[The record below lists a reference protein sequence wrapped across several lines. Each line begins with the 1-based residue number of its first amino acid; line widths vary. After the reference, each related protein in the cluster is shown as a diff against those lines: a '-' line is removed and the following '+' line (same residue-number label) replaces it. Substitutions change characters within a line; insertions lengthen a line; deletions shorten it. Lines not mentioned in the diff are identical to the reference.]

1 MVKVYD
7 NVIPSKACKNFI
19 DLFENNENHQE
30 YIDYNGCPCFTQLNL
45 NQLSPNIVR
54 SLIPYL
60 AQVYKQYKN
69 DIRSKYTPRLKELEE
84 LQRKIG
90 YLKQEVSLT
99 NTIINM
105 IKTEKVYDI
114 QENMIEKDKVIKLPE
129 RDKNDKK

>member
-1 MVKVYD
+1 MSEEQPFY
-7 NVIPSKACKNFI
+7 
-19 DLFENNENHQE
+19 NEFLEQKLRKEQE
-30 YIDYNGCPCFTQLNL
+30 LEFY
-45 NQLSPNIVR
+45 
-54 SLIPYL
+54 
-60 AQVYKQYKN
+60 
-69 DIRSKYTPRLKELEE
+69 LKELDE

-129 RDKNDKK
+129 RDKDDKK

>member
-1 MVKVYD
+1 MSEEQK
-7 NVIPSKACKNFI
+7 
-19 DLFENNENHQE
+19 LFLISEFLEQKLRKEQE
-30 YIDYNGCPCFTQLNL
+30 LEFY
-45 NQLSPNIVR
+45 
-54 SLIPYL
+54 
-60 AQVYKQYKN
+60 
-69 DIRSKYTPRLKELEE
+69 LKELDE

>member
-1 MVKVYD
+1 MSEEQKL
-7 NVIPSKACKNFI
+7 ILISEFLEQKLRK
-19 DLFENNENHQE
+19 EQE
-30 YIDYNGCPCFTQLNL
+30 LEFY
-45 NQLSPNIVR
+45 
-54 SLIPYL
+54 
-60 AQVYKQYKN
+60 
-69 DIRSKYTPRLKELEE
+69 LKELDE